1 MMNIENIEETAL
13 LTVERQDFDSD
24 IFGRPVYR
32 LKIRGGGKGLAEAL
46 SDLVRAWV
54 GKDIALC
61 VCRIPAADTDS
72 ALALEAAGFRRIE
85 CLVTLTCDLAAWR
98 IPITGV
104 DLAWPADL
112 GACIAIARSAFS
124 LDRLHTDPFI
134 PNEIADRQKEAWVRS
149 GLAGGADRS
158 FVVREA
164 GMPVGFLLCRIV
176 AGAAVADLLAV
187 APAHRRQGHGRRLM
201 EAALAHYAGG
211 YPSLRVATQDS
222 NRDAISVYRRL
233 GFRESGAQLTYH
245 FTPPPG

>member
-1 MMNIENIEETAL
+1 MMNIEETAL
-13 LTVERQDFDSD
+13 LTVEQQDFDSD
-24 IFGRPVYR
+24 IFGHPVYR

-46 SDLVRAWV
+46 SDLARSWV

-61 VCRIPAADTDS
+61 ACRIPAVDTDS

-98 IPITGV
+98 IPVTGV
-104 DLAWPADL
+104 DLARPADL
-112 GACIAIARSAFS
+112 AACIAIARSAFS
-124 LDRLHTDPFI
+124 LDRLHADPFI

-149 GLAGGADRS
+149 GLAGGADRC

-164 GMPVGFLLCRIV
+164 GLPVGFLLCRIV

-201 EAALAHYAGG
+201 EAALAHYADG
-211 YPSLRVATQDS
+211 YPSLRLATQDS
-222 NRDAISVYRRL
+222 NRDAIAIYRRL
-233 GFRESGAQLTYH
+233 GFRESGGELTYH